1 MANANSQTITP
12 QDQLAMAG
20 QLRQE
25 KMGGGEKAEPAG
37 EVADKQPKTLR
48 EQIMA
53 ARRAMDVKQMAKD
66 KVEKKITMPAEKTF
80 KAMLRCAWRITFSV
94 IGFLPGL
101 LYINLHAF
109 LRLAGFP
116 SFFCEL
122 GKEWQP
128 EQMRIQQESNNVT
141 SAAGIAAS
149 VGEKSLLAFLDAIM
163 LMALAILYAV
173 LAWVYEHSVLSWA
186 LEKIMF

>member
-53 ARRAMDVKQMAKD
+53 ARRAMDVKQRAKD
-66 KVEKKITMPAEKTF
+66 KVEEKVAAPIKKLSEKIKIKLLSLIPGYGIYIVFKQFVGKKIKIDLLDIIIILFSNLTAISVIAVILVVVILLVKIVENPAEAIDIF
-80 KAMLRCAWRITFSV
+80 GFSFIWEAIKALF
-94 IGFLPGL
+94 
-101 LYINLHAF
+101 
-109 LRLAGFP
+109 
-116 SFFCEL
+116 
-122 GKEWQP
+122 
-128 EQMRIQQESNNVT
+128 
-141 SAAGIAAS
+141 
-149 VGEKSLLAFLDAIM
+149 
-163 LMALAILYAV
+163 
-173 LAWVYEHSVLSWA
+173 
-186 LEKIMF
+186 